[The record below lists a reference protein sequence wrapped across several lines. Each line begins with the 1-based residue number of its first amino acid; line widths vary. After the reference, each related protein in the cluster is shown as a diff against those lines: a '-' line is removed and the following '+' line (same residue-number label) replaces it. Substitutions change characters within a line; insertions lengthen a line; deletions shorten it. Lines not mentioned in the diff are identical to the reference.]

1 MRGFAGRLLGRL
13 APGEPVHRR
22 SRLPS
27 KSLLALMV
35 ALGVALP
42 AAAKAQQYPTKPIS
56 ILTSVAPGSPFDL
69 LGRIF
74 AERLRQ
80 KLGVP
85 VVLEN
90 VTGGQGLIATQRTLN
105 AKSDGYTLLIA
116 SGGLTTSPLVVKNPG
131 YKAED
136 FVAVAPLG
144 QVPYILY
151 VSSAVPATDIASLMA
166 YMKTDV
172 KNMNSGILM
181 TSHLSML
188 LSRKFGALAGGDLTE
203 IGYRGSA
210 DMTAALLAN
219 DIQMMATTYSVAGP
233 HLASGK
239 IKAIG
244 AVAPERT
251 GSMADLPTF
260 REKGYPT
267 LIISVWEGLFA
278 KADVP
283 ADVLSRIRAVSQD
296 IVTDPGYLTAM
307 KPTGMEPWTVPFD
320 KLQAAIDEDTKTFE
334 RDAKQFNLKL
344 D

>member
-1 MRGFAGRLLGRL
+1 MRGRHGLT
-13 APGEPVHRR
+13 RR
-22 SRLPS
+22 SLI
-27 KSLLALMV
+27 ALFTV
-35 ALGVALP
+35 SWIAYPGL
-42 AAAKAQQYPTKPIS
+42 AKAQQYPSKPIS

-80 KLGVP
+80 KLGVA

-90 VTGGQGLIATQRTLN
+90 VTGGQGLIATQRALN

-116 SGGLTTSPLVVKNPG
+116 SGGLTTSPLVVKNAG

-151 VSSAVPATDIASLMA
+151 VSSSVPATDVPSLIA
-166 YMKTDV
+166 YMKSNV

-188 LSRKFGALAGGDLTE
+188 LSRKFGVTAGGDLTE

-210 DMTAALLAN
+210 DMTKALLAN

-233 HLASGK
+233 HLESGK

-244 AVAPERT
+244 VVAEERT
-251 GSMADLPTF
+251 GSMPDLPTF
-260 REKGYPT
+260 KEMGYPSLYT
-267 LIISVWEGLFA
+267 SIWEGLFA

-283 ADVLSRIRAVSQD
+283 ADVLAKIRAVSQE
-296 IVTDPGYLTAM
+296 IVSDPSYLTAM
-307 KPTGMEPWTVPFD
+307 KPTGMEPWTVSFD
-320 KLQAAIDEDTKTFE
+320 KLQAAIDEDTKNFQ
-334 RDAKQFNLKL
+334 RDAEKFNLKF

>member
-1 MRGFAGRLLGRL
+1 MRVPCRLLQNAMATL
-13 APGEPVHRR
+13 FIAFAALLPG
-22 SRLPS
+22 
-27 KSLLALMV
+27 
-35 ALGVALP
+35 
-42 AAAKAQQYPTKPIS
+42 AAGAQQYPSKPIA
-56 ILTSVAPGSPFDL
+56 ILTSVAPGTPFDL

-80 KLGVP
+80 KLGVA

-90 VTGGQGLIATQRTLN
+90 VTGGQGLIATQRVLN
-105 AKSDGYTLLIA
+105 ARSDGYTLLIA
-116 SGGLTTSPLVVKNPG
+116 SGGLTTSPLVVKNAG
-131 YKAED
+131 YKVED
-136 FVAVAPLG
+136 FVAIAPLG

-151 VSSAVPATDIASLMA
+151 VSSAVTANDIPSFMSYL
-166 YMKTDV
+166 KDNL

-188 LSRKFGALAGGDLTE
+188 LSRKFGVISGGTLTE
-203 IGYRGSA
+203 IGYRGSG

-239 IKAIG
+239 VKAIG
-244 AVAPERT
+244 VVAEERT
-251 GSMADLPTF
+251 ANMPDLPTF

-267 LIISVWEGLFA
+267 LFTSIWEGLFA

-283 ADVLSRIRAVSQD
+283 ADILAKIRAVSQE
-296 IVTDPGYLTAM
+296 IVSDPSYLTAM
-307 KPTGMEPWTVPFD
+307 KPTGMEPWTVSFD
-320 KLQAAIDEDTKTFE
+320 KLQAAIDEDTIRFK
-334 RDAKQFNLKL
+334 RDAEQLNVKF

>member
-1 MRGFAGRLLGRL
+1 MRVPCSSLRTY
-13 APGEPVHRR
+13 
-22 SRLPS
+22 
-27 KSLLALMV
+27 LLAFVV
-35 ALGVALP
+35 ACW
-42 AAAKAQQYPTKPIS
+42 AACPTVAKAQYPSKPIS

-90 VTGGQGLIATQRTLN
+90 VTGGQGLIATQRALN
-105 AKSDGYTLLIA
+105 ASSDGYTLLIA
-116 SGGLTTSPLVVKNPG
+116 SGGLTTSPLVVKNAG

-144 QVPYILY
+144 QVPYILF
-151 VSSAVPATDIASLMA
+151 VSSSVQATDVPSLIS
-166 YMKTDV
+166 YMKSNV

-188 LSRKFGALAGGDLTE
+188 LSRKFGSIAGGDLTE

-210 DMTAALLAN
+210 DMTKALLAN
-219 DIQMMATTYSVAGP
+219 DIQLMATTYSVAGP

-244 AVAPERT
+244 TVADERT
-251 GSMADLPTF
+251 GAMPDLPTF
-260 REKGYPT
+260 KEKGHPS
-267 LIISVWEGLFA
+267 LVISVWEGLFA

-283 ADVLSRIRAVSQD
+283 AGVLAKLRAVSQE
-296 IVTDPGYLTAM
+296 IVSDPQYLTAM
-307 KPTGMEPWTVPFD
+307 KPTGMEPWTVSFD
-320 KLQAAIDEDTKTFE
+320 KLQAAIDQDTERFK
-334 RDAKQFNLKL
+334 RDAEAFKLKL
-344 D
+344 E